1 MQCSGPIQMCK
12 FLFFILRFTTTKAH
26 FIIQDI
32 LCMLQL
38 SVFTRDSFWNY
49 WNIINS
55 KIYLQS
61 TSKTIKAY
69 KTVKWSFCKL
79 NGNLFNSWSISWH
92 NMQFLNLQV
101 KCWCRYLIN
110 LFLQWTVLY
119 FKGRITI
126 VIKSFRSDLQVH
138 IASTCYFVCI
148 MYILIFA
155 ATLNLKVILYSVI
168 YHVSDIWFCSPMAGW
183 LFNLCIFVLFYI

>member
-126 VIKSFRSDLQVH
+126 VIKSFHSDLQE
-138 IASTCYFVCI
+138 SQTCTHCI
-148 MYILIFA
+148 YLLFC
-155 ATLNLKVILYSVI
+155 L
-168 YHVSDIWFCSPMAGW
+168 YHVYFIFCSYVKSKSYS
-183 LFNLCIFVLFYI
+183 IFSYLSCKWYMIL